1 LHDFLKRKNDIIG
14 FIRRN
19 TVMIQATYK
28 YQRPVRLA
36 YQPPASSTFLSQ
48 QTSHQQPANSTLLSE
63 QINTSHQPTEQAAN
77 MNL

>member
-1 LHDFLKRKNDIIG
+1 MQQYEKRDYTYGKTSGDLQISTPCSLG
-14 FIRRN
+14 LS
-19 TVMIQATYK
+19 ATY
-28 YQRPVRLA
+28 
-36 YQPPASSTFLSQ
+36 SQ